1 MSHAQY
7 ITVALP
13 KIIEQAETLCSLGH
27 QTTLAV
33 TSKTNRFRTERF
45 ERNGVRYVISPSVLH
60 GRWRHGADPY
70 DAIRRYIAL
79 RGESFDIVHA
89 IDSRP
94 SVILPALA
102 LQRTLNI
109 PLVIEW
115 SDWYGR
121 GGAIEER
128 SGRVFAHTFG
138 VVEAFF
144 EEHFRLRADA
154 ATAISARLRDRLIGL
169 GFPPEKILLHRMGC
183 RTDIFDRR
191 NSRSAKIELGLN
203 PDQVYFGY
211 FGRLYEA
218 DHRFLLSAFEA
229 ACDDLGAQLL
239 FVGDVK
245 PLASEKLAQ
254 IHYVGRV
261 SDETY
266 RTYLNA
272 VDVCLLPLRATQTN
286 LARWPS
292 KVGDYLA
299 AGKPVVATPVSDVAE
314 IFADSKIGILSSD
327 TTPAGY
333 AQALRRIVAHKSRWK
348 EMGDNG
354 RQFARQHLDWSV
366 IARTLI
372 RFYENTIASRK

>member
-27 QTTLAV
+27 HTTLVV

-45 ERNGVRYVISPSVLH
+45 ERNGVRFILSPSVLH

-70 DAIRRYIAL
+70 DAIRRYVAL
-79 RGESFDIVHA
+79 RDETFDIVHA

-128 SGRVFAHTFG
+128 SGRIFARTLG
-138 VVEAFF
+138 LAETFF

-154 ATAISARLRDRLIGL
+154 ATAISARLRDRLVGL

-183 RTDIFDRR
+183 RTDLFQRSDSR
-191 NSRSAKIELGLN
+191 NAKRQLGLN
-203 PDQVYFGY
+203 PDQMYFGY

-218 DHRFLLSAFEA
+218 DHRFLLSAFEE
-229 ACDDLGAQLL
+229 ACDELDAQLL

-245 PLASEKLAQ
+245 PLGGDKLGQ

-261 SDETY
+261 SDESY

-292 KVGDYLA
+292 KIGDYLA

-314 IFADSKIGILSSD
+314 IFAASEIGILSSD

-333 AQALRRIVAHKSRWK
+333 AQALRGIVAHQSRWK

-354 RQFARQHLDWSV
+354 RQFAEQHLDWSV
-366 IARTLI
+366 IARALI